1 MGKPTYKDATVMLKC
16 AELFNQQNLGD
27 TTRWIYDPEF
37 PTSHT
42 AFLEKYPRGSE
53 RYSELIRYTGYFET
67 LGTLWKNDLF
77 SEDLLLDWLL
87 IPWDRLSD
95 IIIGE
100 RENAGVKRL
109 WENFEALGARQAE
122 LNP

>member
-1 MGKPTYKDATVMLKC
+1 MATPTYEDAQVMLKC
-16 AELFNQQNLGD
+16 AELYNQMDLGRIGRRIFEPD
-27 TTRWIYDPEF
+27 F
-37 PTSHT
+37 PTGHKE
-42 AFLEKYPRGSE
+42 FLEQNPRGSAG
-53 RYSELIRYTGYFET
+53 YSDLLQYVGYFET
-67 LGTLWKNDLF
+67 VGTLWKNDLF
-77 SEDLLLDWLL
+77 SEELLLDWLL

-100 RENAGVKRL
+100 RDNAGVKRL